1 MALAPESPLV
11 EELTTPEN
19 QQKVEEFVKMISVQ
33 DRFKR
38 TSQDAPKLGVF
49 TGSYAI
55 NPVNGEKIPIYIA
68 NYILYEY
75 GTGAIMAVPAHDQR
89 DFEFAKK
96 YNLPIRIV
104 IKPKDSKNMSND
116 ESLENAYTGDG
127 ILVNSD
133 IFSGLENQE
142 AIKKICE
149 WLENKKIGAFSV
161 QYKLRD
167 WLISRQRYW
176 GAPIPIIYCE
186 KCGTI
191 PVPEKDLPVRLP
203 RTLSLSQLVLVH

>member
-1 MALAPESPLV
+1 MLKLCKKNWIGKSVGAEVDFKIDGMDKTLKVFTTRPDTLWGVTFMALAPESPLV
-11 EELTTPEN
+11 EELTTPPEN

-38 TSQDAPKLGVF
+38 TSQDAPPKVGVF

-96 YNLPIRIV
+96 I
-104 IKPKDSKNMSND
+104 
-116 ESLENAYTGDG
+116 
-127 ILVNSD
+127 
-133 IFSGLENQE
+133 
-142 AIKKICE
+142 
-149 WLENKKIGAFSV
+149 
-161 QYKLRD
+161 
-167 WLISRQRYW
+167 
-176 GAPIPIIYCE
+176 
-186 KCGTI
+186 
-191 PVPEKDLPVRLP
+191 
-203 RTLSLSQLVLVH
+203 